1 MRMVNVN
8 VQGDAIE
15 FGVYLTHTNAPTP
28 FGFAGYQ
35 IFLSF
40 NPEIDEYSTGNILL
54 YFFTNRICISD
65 LFKRSYRGS

>member
-40 NPEIDEYSTGNILL
+40 NPEIVTIFVIYRLTKLL
-54 YFFTNRICISD
+54 VSMVYVNKI
-65 LFKRSYRGS
+65 